1 MGRLFGTDGV
11 RGIAITELTCELAM
25 QIGRALAHIMRSK
38 AERPAIIVGKDT
50 RSSSDVLEAALCAGI
65 CSVGLDAWLIGVLPT
80 PAVAYLV
87 QESGSC
93 AGVMISASHN
103 SVEFNGIK
111 LFAADGR
118 KLSDEMEAEIES
130 LILERPEELRVAAGT
145 AVGRLRRFQNAAE
158 MYVTHLAELIPTR
171 LDGMRIAIDCANG
184 SASPVAESFFHRL
197 GAEVEVIHAAPD
209 GCNINAGCGS
219 THIDGLMQH
228 VTEGKFDAGLA
239 FDGDADRC
247 LAVDETGDLVDGDK
261 MIAIMAKAYKDAG
274 KLNNNTVVVTVMSNL
289 GFTQFAKQEGI
300 RRITSNV
307 GDRYV
312 IDTMMLGGYNLG
324 GEQNGHLFFLDD
336 VTTGDGLLSGAKLLE
351 VMRNSGQKMSELA
364 SIMKRYPQVMI
375 NVRIPHYQRENWK
388 NDGVITQLIDQYEQ
402 ELGSE
407 GRILVRESGTEPL
420 IRVMIEGSDF
430 KRINVIAMEI
440 AELIR
445 QRICK

>member
-1 MGRLFGTDGV
+1 
-11 RGIAITELTCELAM
+11 
-25 QIGRALAHIMRSK
+25 
-38 AERPAIIVGKDT
+38 
-50 RSSSDVLEAALCAGI
+50 
-65 CSVGLDAWLIGVLPT
+65 
-80 PAVAYLV
+80 
-87 QESGSC
+87 
-93 AGVMISASHN
+93 SASHN

-130 LILERPEELRVAAGT
+130 LILDRPEELRVAAGT

-336 VTTGDGLLSGAKLLE
+336 VPTGDGLLSGAKLLE